1 MGMDV
6 DTGGKGKGS
15 KPEMNVTPLVDVV
28 LVLLII
34 FMVISPVVTKGLYLN
49 IPPKPDDEVQKQMNQ
64 NLENKT
70 ITLWV
75 REDGAVWLNKQYKFG
90 EGAAPEPKDPSA
102 EVVELPL
109 DELSERLDKV
119 LNSKD
124 DRVIYLDAQD
134 EVDFRQTVDII
145 DRARRAGA
153 KPIVMLTEPVK
164 E

>member
-6 DTGGKGKGS
+6 DTGGKGKGA
-15 KPEMNVTPLVDVV
+15 KPEMNVTPLVDIV

-34 FMVISPVVTKGLYLN
+34 FMVISPVVTKGLFVNL
-49 IPPKPDDEVQKQMNQ
+49 PPKPDDEVQQQMNRDLK
-64 NLENKT
+64 NET

-90 EGAAPEPKDPSA
+90 DGEAPKPKDPSA
-102 EVVELPL
+102 EVTELPL
-109 DELSERLDKV
+109 DDLPPRLDRV
-119 LNSKD
+119 LNTREN
-124 DRVIYLDAQD
+124 RVVYLDAQD
-134 EVDFRQTVDII
+134 DVDFRQVIDTI

-153 KPIVMLTEPVK
+153 QPIVMLTEPVK